1 MQAERPYSG
10 TPVRIA
16 ALWPESGSLPSHP
29 VDQEQSTRLSDLWEF
44 LLSFGA
50 YPDEPERRRGGRRIL
65 VGAMWYSVPFIP
77 VFSAAGPLREGRF
90 WVAVVLWSIGVVNLA
105 VLIALKLYPRNYEN
119 IIPVVFVANI
129 AGSSIIAIIQGGL
142 VPSGVNNAWGLISV
156 LGAIVAFGIR
166 AAVFWF
172 GAWLVALI
180 ATAVIPTWIEPV
192 YSQPLRTESV
202 VFSFVGLTVLIVAVL
217 IYFVRQRD
225 RYQKQSDDLLY
236 NILPDEIADQL
247 KREHGM
253 IADYYPS
260 ASVLFADVVD
270 FTPLSSSMTP
280 SELVGLLDEVFKDL
294 DNLVSK
300 AGLEKIK
307 TIGDEYMVAA
317 GVPAKRPDHAHA
329 ICDLA
334 LEILAQMSAKD
345 YGGHPLRVRVGINS
359 GPVIAGIIGQDKFTY
374 DLWGDTVNTASRME
388 SHGVSGCI
396 QISPATHALV
406 EDEFICEPRGPV
418 EVKGKGEIETWFL
431 KERKA
436 ATSPP

>member
-1 MQAERPYSG
+1 M
-10 TPVRIA
+10 
-16 ALWPESGSLPSHP
+16 
-29 VDQEQSTRLSDLWEF
+29 DQGQSTRLSGLWEF

-65 VGAMWYSVPFIP
+65 VGAMWYSIPFIA
-77 VFSAAGPLREGRF
+77 VFSVAGPMREGRI
-90 WVAVVLWSIGVVNLA
+90 WVGVVLWSIGVVNLA
-105 VLIALKLYPRNYEN
+105 VLIALKLYPRSYET
-119 IIPVVFVANI
+119 ITRVAFVANV

-142 VPSGVNNAWGLISV
+142 IPSGVNNAWGLVSV

-166 AAVFWF
+166 SAVFWF

-180 ATAVIPTWIEPV
+180 ATAVLPTWVEPV
-192 YSQPLRTESV
+192 YDRSVSTLGV
-202 VFSFVGLTVLIVAVL
+202 VFSFVGLTVLIFAVL

-270 FTPLSSSMTP
+270 FTPMSSTMTP
-280 SELVGLLDEVFKDL
+280 NELVGLLDEVFKDL

-307 TIGDEYMVAA
+307 TIGDEYMVAG
-317 GVPAKRPDHAHA
+317 GVPAERPDHAHA
-329 ICDLA
+329 TCDLA
-334 LEILAQMSAKD
+334 LQILAQMAAKD
-345 YGGHPLRVRVGINS
+345 YGGHPLRVRIGINS

-374 DLWGDTVNTASRME
+374 DLWGDTVNIASRME
-388 SHGVSGCI
+388 SHGVSSGI

-406 EDEFICEPRGPV
+406 KDEFICELRGPI
-418 EVKGKGEIETWFL
+418 EVKGKGEIETWLL
-431 KERKA
+431 KGRRA
-436 ATSPP
+436 ATSTP

>member
-1 MQAERPYSG
+1 
-10 TPVRIA
+10 
-16 ALWPESGSLPSHP
+16 
-29 VDQEQSTRLSDLWEF
+29 
-44 LLSFGA
+44 
-50 YPDEPERRRGGRRIL
+50 
-65 VGAMWYSVPFIP
+65 MWYSVPFIP
-77 VFSAAGPLREGRF
+77 LFSAAGPLREGRF
-90 WVAVVLWSIGVVNLA
+90 WVAVVLWSIGVVNMA
-105 VLIALKLYPRNYEN
+105 VLMALKLYPRNYEN
-119 IIPVVFVANI
+119 IVPVVFVANVV
-129 AGSSIIAIIQGGL
+129 GSSIIAIIQGGL
-142 VPSGVNNAWGLISV
+142 VPSGVNNAWGLVSV

-192 YSQPLRTESV
+192 YSQPVNTENV

-225 RYQKQSDDLLY
+225 RYQKQSDDLLH

-294 DNLVSK
+294 DTLVSK

-334 LEILAQMSAKD
+334 LEILAQMAAKD

-359 GPVIAGIIGQDKFTY
+359 GPVIAGIIGQEKFTY

-388 SHGVSGCI
+388 SHGVSGAI

-431 KERKA
+431 KGRKA
-436 ATSPP
+436 TTTTP